1 MRAYGL
7 ALLCLFVACRVIAS
21 CSCSHAQESGGVA
34 VPPLRK
40 GGESAR
46 GRESHSRQVQGEPL
60 TLRARH
66 IRAVRQ
72 PDGTLLLEAHSA
84 VELLYGTRRL
94 RTEAL
99 QLDTAT
105 ALVRGEAPFE
115 LITPEGWLRGQSL
128 NYFYEQQRG
137 RFREI
142 EAVLYSPR
150 RVAES
155 FTLAWDKGLSIRL
168 RAQVMEG
175 DLQRFEA
182 QAVQATTCDR
192 ESPDFVVEAARVRL
206 MGGARLRLFNARLRW
221 KGRTLLN
228 IPALSLRLREQREI
242 LDVPNPTYHPDTGL
256 GARYQLELPLDART
270 LFALHG
276 AFYLR
281 AVPETRIVLA
291 TALTGEAPLITEPE
305 LTQRLESN
313 ALYNLRVSPEGERA
327 ALRERATTLRL
338 EHAAELRPLLAREAR
353 LRVSRPLEVALN
365 MGFVFSK
372 GAGGLT
378 LRVGS
383 MRERLDNQRTPTLQR
398 WAVETEWLQPLMQ
411 RQPLEISLHLWA
423 SHLRYSNGDELSWLR
438 PQIELRY
445 QPNERFGL
453 MLGYAFARTWGSTPF
468 RVDRT
473 PARQELA
480 LRGEG
485 LWGNTRWGVLL
496 KYDLEQGELFD
507 VQLFAGWRQHCI
519 EPFVYWRRAPG
530 ALLLGIR
537 LASDR

>member
-1 MRAYGL
+1 VRAQRV
-7 ALLCLFVACRVIAS
+7 ALICLCVACLGLPWS
-21 CSCSHAQESGGVA
+21 WES
-34 VPPLRK
+34 PLTPTLSPLRK
-40 GGESAR
+40 GGEGEGS
-46 GRESHSRQVQGEPL
+46 GGILPQGEPL

-72 PDGTLLLEAHSA
+72 PDGTLLLEARGA

-105 ALVRGEAPFE
+105 ALVQGEAPFE
-115 LITPEGWLRGQSL
+115 LITPQGWLRGQSL
-128 NYFYEQQRG
+128 TYFYEQQRG
-137 RFREI
+137 RFHAI
-142 EAVLYSPR
+142 EAVLYPPR
-150 RVAES
+150 PRHATDL
-155 FTLAWDKGLSIRL
+155 FTPIGEKGLAIRL
-168 RAQVMEG
+168 QAQVMEG

-182 QAVQATTCDR
+182 QRVWATTCER

-206 MGGARLRLFNARLRW
+206 IGGARLRLFNARLRW

-228 IPALSLRLREQREI
+228 IPALTLRLRERRET
-242 LDVPNPTYHPDTGL
+242 LELPSPTYHPDTGF
-256 GARYQLELPLDART
+256 GARYQLELPLGERT

-281 AVPETRIVLA
+281 ALPETRLA
-291 TALTGEAPLITEPE
+291 LAAALTGDAPTITEPE
-305 LTQRLESN
+305 LNQRLESN
-313 ALYNLRVSPEGERA
+313 ALYNLRVSPESERA
-327 ALRERATTLRL
+327 ALRDWATTLHV
-338 EHAAELRPLLAREAR
+338 EHAAEVRPLFARDAR
-353 LRVSRPLEVALN
+353 LRVSRPLQVAIN
-365 MGFVFSK
+365 TGFALGE

-378 LRVGS
+378 LRLGA

-398 WAVETEWLQPLMQ
+398 WVVETEWLQPLMQ
-411 RQPLEISLHLWA
+411 REPLEISLHLWA
-423 SHLRYSNGDELSWLR
+423 SHLRYSNGNQLSWLR

-445 QPNERFGL
+445 QPSEQFSL
-453 MLGYAFARTWGSTPF
+453 MLGYAVARVWGSTPF
-468 RVDRT
+468 RVDRV
-473 PARQELA
+473 PVRQELA

-485 LWGNTRWGVLL
+485 LWGNLRWGVLL
-496 KYDLEQGELFD
+496 KYDLEQSELFD

-519 EPFVYWRRAPG
+519 EPFVYWRRTPG